1 MSNEISVI
9 GAGVID
15 VLAGPTDE
23 HIATRSSSPMDY
35 VKLAYGGDALNE
47 AVALSRLGKSVQ
59 WISKVG
65 DDDAGEKI
73 LSHAKS
79 NGLDVDCMTIQR
91 GAQSGVTVV
100 LVDAQGER
108 RFLTNTNST
117 LRTLEESDIL
127 PHVDK
132 MASIVSFASMFI
144 SYRLDVPA
152 MTRLFKRIKSSGRT
166 LVVDTKQTKRGE
178 TLDDVAELLPCMD
191 FFLPNE
197 SELAMLTGGDD
208 VHENIAALL
217 NRGLPCAVVKVGGK
231 GCLIARRDELIEIP
245 ACPVEKVIDTT
256 GAGDCFAAGFLWA
269 LSEGWQLDKCGRF
282 ACAVASLSVEQVG
295 AVTGVTNLAAVMERY
310 KAYRA

>member
-23 HIATRSSSPMDY
+23 HIATRGSSPMDY

-47 AVALSRLGKSVQ
+47 AVALSRLGKQVQ

-79 NGLDVDCMTIQR
+79 NGLDVDCVTIQR

-117 LRTLEESDIL
+117 LRTLEESDIS
-127 PHVDK
+127 PHVD
-132 MASIVSFASMFI
+132 ALAPIVSFASMFI

-178 TLDDVAELLPCMD
+178 TLDDVAELLPYMD

-217 NRGLPCAVVKVGGK
+217 NRGLPCVVVKVGGK
-231 GCLIARRDELIEIP
+231 GCLIARRNELIEIP

-310 KAYRA
+310 KAYRL